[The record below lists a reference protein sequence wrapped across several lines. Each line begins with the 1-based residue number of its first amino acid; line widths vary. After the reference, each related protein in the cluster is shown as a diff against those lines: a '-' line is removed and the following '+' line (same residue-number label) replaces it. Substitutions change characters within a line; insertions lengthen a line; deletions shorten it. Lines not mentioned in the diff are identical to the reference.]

1 MATRKDSLGFF
12 WQDVAV
18 VKPPPAEKIKRTPPE
33 PVWELDSYLPGL
45 EEAELFAVDLY
56 TDMELLQAA
65 RIGELLLWDV
75 ECYYNYWLLALMGVD
90 SKKVVYFELTPEQ
103 GFNIPKLKWILE
115 TFCLVD
121 FNGNHY
127 DIPITSLAVAGKS
140 NAIMKIATNQIIVD
154 EVRPQ
159 DILRK
164 NKVKGLKLNHI
175 DLIELSPLGVS
186 LKLAAGRLHA
196 KRMQDLPFQ
205 PDKLLN
211 PNQIIITR
219 WYCVNDLRNTGV
231 LYDALRPEITLRE
244 KMGAEYNL
252 DLRSKSDAQIAEAV
266 ISDGLGKLNNSRPRP
281 PTIMPGTV
289 YRYTVPAFLK
299 YQSELMNWTLDQ
311 VRRTEFIVSEE
322 GSIGMPFNLK
332 SLKIRIA
339 DGVYRMGIG
348 GLHSSESK
356 VMHRADDGTML
367 SDVDVESFYP
377 RIIEV
382 LRLYPN
388 HLGPNFLTVFSR
400 IVKQRLDGKHAGNK
414 LVADS
419 LKIVVNGT
427 YGKLGSKWSIMYA
440 PDLMIQV
447 TLTGQL
453 SLLMLIERME
463 CVGINVVSA
472 NTDGIVLKL
481 PRARHPEMLEIV
493 AQWQRDTGFKMEETN
508 YSAIYSRDVN
518 SYVAVKT
525 DGKLKRKGA
534 YGEVTIDKNPAGVIS
549 VDAALALLTK
559 GIPVAQTVREC
570 KDIRK
575 FLCVRTVKGGA
586 VKDGVYLGKAIRWYY
601 GQGQTGEI
609 VYAKSGNMVARSTG
623 AVPLMD
629 LPEAFPADVD
639 FDWYIA
645 EAEKIL
651 VEVGYAT
658 KEK

>member
-12 WQDVAV
+12 WQDVV
-18 VKPPPAEKIKRTPPE
+18 PVKPPPAEKIKRTPPE
-33 PVWELDSYLPGL
+33 PVWELDTYLPGL
-45 EEAELFAVDLY
+45 EEAQGFDVELF
-56 TDMELLQAA
+56 TDEELVAA
-65 RIGELLLWDV
+65 CNAGELLLWDI

-90 SKKVVYFELTPEQ
+90 SNKVIYFELTPHA
-103 GFNIPKLKWILE
+103 GFHVEKLKWILE
-115 TFCLVD
+115 SFCLVD

-127 DIPITSLAVAGKS
+127 DLPIAALALAGKS
-140 NAIMKIATNQIIVD
+140 NAILKIATNQIIVD

-159 DILRK
+159 DVLRK
-164 NKVKGLKLNHI
+164 NKVKGLKVNHI

-196 KRMQDLPFQ
+196 KRMQDLPFVTEKILS
-205 PDKLLN
+205 P
-211 PNQIIITR
+211 PQIDITR
-219 WYCVNDLRNTGV
+219 WYCVNDLRNTLV
-231 LYDALRPEITLRE
+231 LYRALKPEIVLRE

-266 ISDGLGKLNNSRPRP
+266 ISDGLAKLNNTRPRP
-281 PTIMPGTV
+281 PVILPGTV
-289 YRYTVPAFLK
+289 YRYTVPSFLK
-299 YQSELMNWTLDQ
+299 YKSELMNWTLDQ
-311 VRRTEFIVSEE
+311 VRRTEFVVSEE

-356 VMHRADDGTML
+356 VMHRADELTML
-367 SDVDVESFYP
+367 ADIDVESFYP

-382 LRLYPN
+382 LRLFPK
-388 HLGPNFLTVFSR
+388 HLGVNFLNVFSR

-414 LVADS
+414 LIADS

-463 CVGINVVSA
+463 HAGIPIVSA

-481 PRARHPEMLEIV
+481 PRVRHPEMHAIV
-493 AQWQRDTGFKMEETN
+493 DQWQRDTGFKMEETN
-508 YSAIYSRDVN
+508 YNALYSRDVN

-525 DGKLKRKGA
+525 DGALKRKGA
-534 YGEVTIDKNPAGVIS
+534 YGEVTIDKNPAGVIA
-549 VDAALALLTK
+549 VEAVLALLTK
-559 GIPVAQTVREC
+559 GVPVTQTIQEC
-570 KDIRK
+570 RDITK

-629 LPEAFPADVD
+629 LPETFPADVD
-639 FDWYIA
+639 FEWYIR